1 VPRAADG
8 EGAGRILVR
17 LRLAVH
23 DGPGL
28 AGLKVRD
35 LSAAWWRTPGGCAAA
50 GDGAGRTVA
59 ASAVMKARDSS
70 AAWWRTPVGFAAAG
84 DGAGCTVAASAGM
97 KVRTCPL
104 PDNVDPGAVPL
115 PGMGRARWGCLG

>member
-8 EGAGRILVR
+8 EGANRILVR
-17 LRLAVH
+17 PRLAAH
-23 DGPGL
+23 DGAGL
-28 AGLKVRD
+28 AGLKAWD

-59 ASAVMKARDSS
+59 ASAGMKA
-70 AAWWRTPVGFAAAG
+70 
-84 DGAGCTVAASAGM
+84 
-97 KVRTCPL
+97 RTCPL
-104 PDNVDPGAVPL
+104 PDDVDPGAVPL